1 MGATLLNGTPLA
13 SYPNSDYQN
22 ILTKPPASGSSANLY
37 FHVKTKALLAFR
49 LSLTE
54 KPNPKMGLNFAM
66 QLTQP
71 G

>member
-37 FHVKTKALLAFR
+37 FPLFHVKTKALLAFR

-66 QLTQP
+66 
-71 G
+71 